1 MAYIEDFLTNNC
13 YKFISILFGFAFVF
27 FTGIFDNSDK
37 YYYLTPDQVINN
49 SSNDYNDD
57 DDFINNINNTNDI
70 ISYVTVYDNSTI
82 YRCEKVLNGMHY
94 YRIING
100 MIYTILFMCMGCF
113 NFKIL
118 ENRKYFCKL
127 FAGGTIINLVLGGI
141 ILLSEV
147 IFKCFHIINQQYQ
160 IMQLITIINYL
171 IMVLILV
178 VFAEDTYRKNKR
190 NRQQELNNNQT
201 IFAIP
206 ALPKYSEN
214 KDKPPSYQENYII
227 NISPSAPLL
236 QNRE

>member
-13 YKFISILFGFAFVF
+13 YKFISILLGFAFVF

-37 YYYLTPDQVINN
+37 YYYLTPDQVSNN

-57 DDFINNINNTNDI
+57 DDFIYNINNTNI
-70 ISYVTVYDNSTI
+70 ISYDNSTI

-100 MIYTILFMCMGCF
+100 MIYTILFMCMGCL

-118 ENRKYFCKL
+118 ENRRYFCKL
-127 FAGGTIINLVLGGI
+127 FAGGTIINLFLGGTV
-141 ILLSEV
+141 LLSEV
-147 IFKCFHIINQQYQ
+147 ILKCYHIINEQYQ

-171 IMVLILV
+171 IMILILV
-178 VFAEDTYRKNKR
+178 VFAGDSYKKNR
-190 NRQQELNNNQT
+190 INREIEFNNNRNINT
-201 IFAIP
+201 NFAILP
-206 ALPKYSEN
+206 LPPKYSEN
-214 KDKPPSYQENYII
+214 KDKPPSYQENYVIT
-227 NISPSAPLL
+227 ISPTSPLL